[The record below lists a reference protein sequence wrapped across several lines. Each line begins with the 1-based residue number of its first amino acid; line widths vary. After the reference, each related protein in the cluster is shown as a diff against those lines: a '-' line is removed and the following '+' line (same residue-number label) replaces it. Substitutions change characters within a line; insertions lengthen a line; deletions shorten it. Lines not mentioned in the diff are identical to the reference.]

1 MACVLLLKTMILKL
15 FWEVKEMNTV
25 LTIRKPLAILLV
37 MTFFSLIMLGTQAQA
52 ALVGTSQILDQGNH
66 DVDRDRL
73 RVFLDRAEVRDQLEA
88 LGVDSDIA
96 KARIDSLT
104 NEEVADIVNRLD
116 QLPAGGDGLATLV
129 GAALLV
135 FIILLITDLLGLT
148 DIFPFVKK

>member
-1 MACVLLLKTMILKL
+1 
-15 FWEVKEMNTV
+15 MNTV
-25 LTIRKPLAILLV
+25 LAIRKPLAILLV

-116 QLPAGGDGLATLV
+116 QLPAGGDGFATLV

>member
-1 MACVLLLKTMILKL
+1 
-15 FWEVKEMNTV
+15 MNTV

-37 MTFFSLIMLGTQAQA
+37 MTFVSLTMVSTQTQA
-52 ALVGTSQILDQGNH
+52 ALVGMSQIIDQG
-66 DVDRDRL
+66 DQEVDRDRL
-73 RVFLDRAEVRDQLEA
+73 WSFLDRAEVRAQLEA

>member
-1 MACVLLLKTMILKL
+1 
-15 FWEVKEMNTV
+15 MNTV

-37 MTFFSLIMLGTQAQA
+37 MTFVSLTMLGTQAQA
-52 ALVGTSQILDQGNH
+52 ALVGTSQIIDQG
-66 DVDRDRL
+66 DQQIDRDRL
-73 RVFLDRAEVRDQLEA
+73 RAFLDRAEVRDQLEA

-96 KARIDSLT
+96 RARIDSLT
-104 NEEVADIVNRLD
+104 NEEVANIVDRLD
-116 QLPAGGDGLATLV
+116 QLPAGGDGFATLV

>member
-1 MACVLLLKTMILKL
+1 
-15 FWEVKEMNTV
+15 MNTV

-37 MTFFSLIMLGTQAQA
+37 MTFVSLTMLATQAQA

-73 RVFLDRAEVRDQLEA
+73 RAFLDRAEVRDQLEA

-116 QLPAGGDGLATLV
+116 QLPAGGDGFATLV

>member
-1 MACVLLLKTMILKL
+1 
-15 FWEVKEMNTV
+15 MNTI
-25 LTIRKPLAILLV
+25 LAIRKPLAILLV
-37 MTFFSLIMLGTQAQA
+37 MSFVSLTIVGTQAQA
-52 ALVGTSQILDQGNH
+52 GLVGTSQILDQDNQA
-66 DVDRDRL
+66 VDRDRL
-73 RVFLDRAEVRDQLEA
+73 RAFLDRAEVRDQLEA

-96 KARIDSLT
+96 RARIDSLT

>member
-1 MACVLLLKTMILKL
+1 
-15 FWEVKEMNTV
+15 MNTV

-37 MTFFSLIMLGTQAQA
+37 MTFVSLTMLGTQAQA
-52 ALVGTSQILDQGNH
+52 ALVGTSQIIDQG
-66 DVDRDRL
+66 DQQIDRDRL
-73 RVFLDRAEVRDQLEA
+73 RAFLDRAEVRDQLEA

>member
-1 MACVLLLKTMILKL
+1 
-15 FWEVKEMNTV
+15 MNTV

-37 MTFFSLIMLGTQAQA
+37 MTFVSLTMLGTQAQA
-52 ALVGTSQILDQGNH
+52 ALVGTSQILDQG
-66 DVDRDRL
+66 DQQIDRDRL
-73 RVFLDRAEVRDQLEA
+73 RAFMDRAEVRDQLEA

-116 QLPAGGDGLATLV
+116 QLPAGGDGFATLV

>member
-1 MACVLLLKTMILKL
+1 
-15 FWEVKEMNTV
+15 MNTV

-37 MTFFSLIMLGTQAQA
+37 MTFVSLTMLGTQAQA
-52 ALVGTSQILDQGNH
+52 ALVGTSQILDQG
-66 DVDRDRL
+66 DQQIDRDRL
-73 RVFLDRAEVRDQLEA
+73 RAFMDRAEVRDQLEA

-116 QLPAGGDGLATLV
+116 QLPAGGDGFGTLV